1 MESSMT
7 PDILRSAL
15 EEFYPVED
23 RLRDNPDF
31 QRREALRR
39 VIELYERG
47 AERPNRA
54 DVVVPPDLPATPPG
68 SSPATARPLNPEIV
82 LSRPAV
88 ASDRPPGRRRGGWT
102 KGNSK
107 SSRIRDAMVAYLR
120 EINRH
125 ASGGEIC
132 RAILAKGVEVG
143 GKKPSA
149 TVTAQLTGSH
159 LFHHTDQG
167 YGLTEWL
174 NGRTARPNGQE

>member
-1 MESSMT
+1 
-7 PDILRSAL
+7 
-15 EEFYPVED
+15 
-23 RLRDNPDF
+23 
-31 QRREALRR
+31 
-39 VIELYERG
+39 
-47 AERPNRA
+47 
-54 DVVVPPDLPATPPG
+54 
-68 SSPATARPLNPEIV
+68 
-82 LSRPAV
+82 
-88 ASDRPPGRRRGGWT
+88 
-102 KGNSK
+102 
-107 SSRIRDAMVAYLR
+107 MVAYLR

-132 RAILAKGVEVG
+132 RAILAKGIEVG